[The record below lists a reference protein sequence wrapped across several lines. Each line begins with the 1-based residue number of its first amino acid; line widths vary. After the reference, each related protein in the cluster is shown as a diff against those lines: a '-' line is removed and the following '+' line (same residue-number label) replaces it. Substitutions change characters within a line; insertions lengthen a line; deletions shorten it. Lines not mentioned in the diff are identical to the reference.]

1 MSNIFFGVILYF
13 VHDLSQI
20 QAAHG
25 VQHHVQL
32 LEQNLDTQN
41 TPAERLRSIRGSIP
55 QAEFAKQLGVHK
67 NTLGRY
73 ERGESEPDVSTVRA
87 ICTNFGVRPEWFIFG
102 EGAMYQDETIRPSS
116 DSKPPCTG
124 QPAGDTEI
132 IFIPRLKARLSA
144 GGGSFEV
151 ETECNGKFAFRKDW
165 IRTKGNANDMVLM
178 EVSGDS
184 MEPDICDGDMVL
196 IDQSKNQVI
205 AGGIFAVGVEETIMV
220 KQLDMEPGTLV
231 IRSKNKRY
239 QDIKIPRG
247 SDLAENVRVIG
258 RVIWW
263 CREAR

>member
-1 MSNIFFGVILYF
+1 MKTLGSRIRAARGAT
-13 VHDLSQI
+13 SQD
-20 QAAHG
+20 AF
-25 VQHHVQL
+25 
-32 LEQNLDTQN
+32 
-41 TPAERLRSIRGSIP
+41 S
-55 QAEFAKQLGVHK
+55 KQLKISKGS
-67 NTLGRY
+67 LGFY
-73 ERGESEPDVSTVRA
+73 ERDENLPNTDVALKICSET
-87 ICTNFGVRPEWFIFG
+87 GVRLEWLLLG
-102 EGAMYQDETIRPSS
+102 HGPMYDHERTAIEHARSGIA
-116 DSKPPCTG
+116 K
-124 QPAGDTEI
+124 AGDPLSLVKLNEPAPFDERALNRCPQQPKEGVETVW
-132 IFIPRLKARLSA
+132 IPRLKARLSA